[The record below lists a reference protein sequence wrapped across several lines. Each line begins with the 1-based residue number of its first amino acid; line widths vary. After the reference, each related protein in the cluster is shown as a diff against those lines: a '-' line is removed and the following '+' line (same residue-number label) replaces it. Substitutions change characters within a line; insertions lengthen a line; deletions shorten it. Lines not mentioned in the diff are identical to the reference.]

1 MRKKKTISFVGISK
15 KFTKIFKSIY
25 PTANFNFYSWR
36 SLEKSLL
43 KKKFIYKNDFV
54 VVCGYDYSSQWYEYQ
69 KYYKCNVIFPYKVV
83 RMISKKNTKI
93 FYIDT
98 VNKISKNKHLKKK
111 YTFSRYEFAKKELRK
126 VLLNNFK
133 SVKVLTLPI
142 LANNENKAEVFGS
155 FFTKIIYNF
164 LIMLNYVKTTNLK
177 NLKRRIIEKIS
188 SNKKDKIINLRPGL
202 LNIPRSL
209 FIDRILRFLND

>member
-1 MRKKKTISFVGISK
+1 
-15 KFTKIFKSIY
+15 
-25 PTANFNFYSWR
+25 
-36 SLEKSLL
+36 
-43 KKKFIYKNDFV
+43 
-54 VVCGYDYSSQWYEYQ
+54 
-69 KYYKCNVIFPYKVV
+69 
-83 RMISKKNTKI
+83 MISKKNTKI

-98 VNKISKNKHLKKK
+98 VNKISKNRYLKKK

-164 LIMLNYVKTTNLK
+164 LIILNYVKTTNLK
-177 NLKRRIIEKIS
+177 NLKKKIIKKIS
-188 SNKKDKIINLRPGL
+188 SNKKDK
-202 LNIPRSL
+202 
-209 FIDRILRFLND
+209 

>member
-1 MRKKKTISFVGISK
+1 
-15 KFTKIFKSIY
+15 
-25 PTANFNFYSWR
+25 
-36 SLEKSLL
+36 
-43 KKKFIYKNDFV
+43 
-54 VVCGYDYSSQWYEYQ
+54 
-69 KYYKCNVIFPYKVV
+69 
-83 RMISKKNTKI
+83 MISKKNTKI

-98 VNKISKNKHLKKK
+98 INKISKNRYLKKK

-164 LIMLNYVKTTNLK
+164 LIILNYVKTTNLK
-177 NLKRRIIEKIS
+177 NLKKKIIKKIS
-188 SNKKDKIINLRPGL
+188 SNKKDKIINLRPVL

>member
-1 MRKKKTISFVGISK
+1 
-15 KFTKIFKSIY
+15 
-25 PTANFNFYSWR
+25 
-36 SLEKSLL
+36 
-43 KKKFIYKNDFV
+43 
-54 VVCGYDYSSQWYEYQ
+54 
-69 KYYKCNVIFPYKVV
+69 
-83 RMISKKNTKI
+83 MISKKNTKI

-98 VNKISKNKHLKKK
+98 VNKISKNRYLKKK

-164 LIMLNYVKTTNLK
+164 LISLKYVKIINFK
-177 NLKRRIIEKIS
+177 NLKKKIIEKIF
-188 SNKKDKIINLRPGL
+188 SNKKDKIINLKPVL
-202 LNIPRSL
+202 LYIPRPL

>member
-1 MRKKKTISFVGISK
+1 
-15 KFTKIFKSIY
+15 
-25 PTANFNFYSWR
+25 
-36 SLEKSLL
+36 
-43 KKKFIYKNDFV
+43 
-54 VVCGYDYSSQWYEYQ
+54 
-69 KYYKCNVIFPYKVV
+69 
-83 RMISKKNTKI
+83 MISKKNTKI

-98 VNKISKNKHLKKK
+98 VNKISKNRYLKKK

>member
-1 MRKKKTISFVGISK
+1 MRKKKRISFVGISK

-36 SLEKSLL
+36 SLEKILL
-43 KKKFIYKNDFV
+43 KKKFIYKNDLV
-54 VVCGYDYSSQWYEYQ
+54 VVCGYDYSSQWHEYQ

-98 VNKISKNKHLKKK
+98 VNKISKNRYLKKK

-164 LIMLNYVKTTNLK
+164 LIILNYVKTTNLK
-177 NLKRRIIEKIS
+177 NLKKKIIKKIS
-188 SNKKDKIINLRPGL
+188 SNKKDKIINLRPVL

>member
-1 MRKKKTISFVGISK
+1 
-15 KFTKIFKSIY
+15 
-25 PTANFNFYSWR
+25 
-36 SLEKSLL
+36 
-43 KKKFIYKNDFV
+43 
-54 VVCGYDYSSQWYEYQ
+54 
-69 KYYKCNVIFPYKVV
+69 
-83 RMISKKNTKI
+83 MISKKNTKI

-98 VNKISKNKHLKKK
+98 VNKISKNRYLKKK

-164 LIMLNYVKTTNLK
+164 LIILNYVKTTNLK
-177 NLKRRIIEKIS
+177 NLKKKIIKKIS
-188 SNKKDKIINLRPGL
+188 SNKKDKIINLRPVL